1 MDTGVDMAKQILA
14 IQKTLIDNSFKAQTV
29 FQEQGER
36 MSRAILA
43 PAGGW
48 PAESDRLWRDW
59 SEALEYGRNTCK
71 ALVDAQFD
79 MLDSLIASRNS
90 QE

>member
-1 MDTGVDMAKQILA
+1 METGIGMAKQILA
-14 IQKTLIDNSFKAQTV
+14 VQKTMIDNSFKAQAFV
-29 FQEQGER
+29 QEQGECMAR
-36 MSRAILA
+36 TAFS

-59 SEALEYGRNTCK
+59 SETLQKGRSTLQ

-79 MLDSLIASRNS
+79 MLDSLLEPIRR
-90 QE
+90 

>member
-1 MDTGVDMAKQILA
+1 METGTGMAKQILT
-14 IQKTLIDNSFKAQTV
+14 IQRTMIDNSFKAQA
-29 FQEQGER
+29 FIQEQGER
-36 MSRAILA
+36 MARTAFA

-59 SEALEYGRNTCK
+59 SETLQQGRSTLQ

-79 MLDSLIASRNS
+79 MFDSLLDPLHR
-90 QE
+90 

>member
-1 MDTGVDMAKQILA
+1 METGIGMAKQILA
-14 IQKTLIDNSFKAQTV
+14 IQKTMIDNSFKAQA
-29 FQEQGER
+29 FAQAQGER
-36 MSRAILA
+36 MARTAFA

-59 SEALEYGRNTCK
+59 SETLQKGRSTLQ

-79 MLDSLIASRNS
+79 MLDSLLEPIRR
-90 QE
+90 